1 MSRLAYLTIDDA
13 PSTLFLDKLDFLEE
27 QGIKALWFCQ
37 GNFMEQRPEMMIR
50 ALKVGHLL
58 GNHSYSHPYF
68 SELNVDQGCAE
79 IRATD
84 AILTELYDRAGVPW
98 TYKYFRFP
106 YLDNGSGCSVMQQI
120 LDGVEPTTP
129 ERAAALQRYLRK
141 LNYRQPA
148 FRGVRYPYFT
158 KYATACV
165 DVFGT
170 YDSQDWS
177 LVHGAPADGE
187 DRVET
192 LLQRMDAHDPVKGL
206 ALNDPSS
213 NDVLVLHDHDG
224 HHESLRL
231 FQAMV
236 RRVLD
241 KEIQFGLPA

>member
-50 ALKVGHLL
+50 ALKAGHLL

-68 SELNVDQGCAE
+68 SELSVDQGCAE

-84 AILTELYDRAGVPW
+84 AILAELHDQAGVPW
-98 TYKYFRFP
+98 THKYFRFP

-120 LDGVEPTTP
+120 LDGVEPTTL

-141 LNYRQPA
+141 LNYRQPT
-148 FRGVRYPYFT
+148 FYGVRYPFFT
-158 KYATACV
+158 EYATACL

-170 YDSQDWS
+170 YDSRDWS
-177 LVHGAPADGE
+177 LVHIAPADGE

-192 LLQRMDAHDPVKGL
+192 LLQRMDAHDPAKGL
-206 ALNDPSS
+206 TLNDPSS
-213 NDVLVLHDHDG
+213 SDVLVLHDHDG

-241 KEIQFGLPA
+241 KGIQFSLPT